1 MMAAVARPKR
11 RICEIKDALANVR
24 ADAKAHAH
32 KPDPKKKKPRLRWRE
47 LTMDVAQYLAE
58 WMPGEHRCQEAW
70 LEQNNITA
78 EELLEER
85 HIPFTTMCADKPNR
99 FRAAVESSSRFYGE
113 WKLKSWVQNL
123 NNEHGVA
130 PPVQRVY
137 EEFLWKLAGRR
148 HNGKAVEFQICRNTI
163 NRRQWVRRW
172 RSRWE
177 CMLVK
182 KGFREPMPS
191 HVVRSKVPHHDPRK
205 HQKYTPLA
213 KEFFIPCYRNVS
225 PVPGPYSGPFL
236 RYAFHA
242 YAQFC
247 DDYLYW
253 RPKIGSRKW
262 TRNWGHLFSYV
273 CGKFFQV
280 MAVWS

>member
-11 RICEIKDALANVR
+11 RICEIKQALANVR

-113 WKLKSWVQNL
+113 WKLRSWVQNL
-123 NNEHGVA
+123 NNEHGIR

-137 EEFLWKLAGRR
+137 GESQWELAGQR
-148 HNGKAVEFQICRNTI
+148 HNGSAMDF
-163 NRRQWVRRW
+163 
-172 RSRWE
+172 
-177 CMLVK
+177 
-182 KGFREPMPS
+182 
-191 HVVRSKVPHHDPRK
+191 
-205 HQKYTPLA
+205 
-213 KEFFIPCYRNVS
+213 
-225 PVPGPYSGPFL
+225 
-236 RYAFHA
+236 
-242 YAQFC
+242 
-247 DDYLYW
+247 
-253 RPKIGSRKW
+253 
-262 TRNWGHLFSYV
+262 
-273 CGKFFQV
+273 
-280 MAVWS
+280 